1 MALLLTFFSGLFFLV
16 GIIIYNLVK
25 NKTNLTRLS
34 ISCASIVIIGLIL
47 FDLLPELL
55 ELKKWW
61 LIFFVLIGLFILIII
76 DKLIPHHEHDH
87 HENDENKKEHIEH
100 IQHVS
105 TITIIALLLHNII
118 EGMALYGVTSTD
130 TKSGILMLLG
140 IGLHNLPF
148 GFQIANY
155 KKDSKSRFL
164 LLMLILSGFIGGLIF
179 LLFGSI
185 SPILEGIII
194 SLTLGM
200 LLHILLFELLKEVL
214 EEINKKET
222 IYGIILGIIILIVI
236 NII

>member
-118 EGMALYGVTSTD
+118 EGMALYSVTSTD

-179 LLFGSI
+179 LLFGNI
-185 SPILEGIII
+185 NTILEGIII